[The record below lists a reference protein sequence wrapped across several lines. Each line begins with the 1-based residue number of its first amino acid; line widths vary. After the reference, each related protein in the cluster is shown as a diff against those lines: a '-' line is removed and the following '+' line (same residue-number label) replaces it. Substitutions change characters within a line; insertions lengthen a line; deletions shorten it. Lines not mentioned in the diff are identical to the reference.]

1 MIDLKLIDNQGLSDN
16 AVKTQL
22 NVIIG
27 DVREEIRV
35 RIIVKKCLG
44 LRGIEGKENGRRL
57 LMQIEPKKNFFLL
70 FYVIFRF
77 LIEFEFYFPS

>member
-57 LMQIEPKKNFFLL
+57 LMQIEPKKKKKFTILC
-70 FYVIFRF
+70 
-77 LIEFEFYFPS
+77 YFPFSN

>member
-35 RIIVKKCLG
+35 RIIVKKC
-44 LRGIEGKENGRRL
+44 
-57 LMQIEPKKNFFLL
+57 FALL
-70 FYVIFRF
+70 F
-77 LIEFEFYFPS
+77 

>member
-35 RIIVKKCLG
+35 RIMVKKCLG

-57 LMQIEPKKNFFLL
+57 LMQIEPKKKKKIYYFML
-70 FYVIFRF
+70 FSVF
-77 LIEFEFYFPS
+77 

>member
-44 LRGIEGKENGRRL
+44 LRGIEGKGNGRRL
-57 LMQIEPKKNFFLL
+57 LMQIEPKKKKKKFTILC
-70 FYVIFRF
+70 
-77 LIEFEFYFPS
+77 YFPFSN